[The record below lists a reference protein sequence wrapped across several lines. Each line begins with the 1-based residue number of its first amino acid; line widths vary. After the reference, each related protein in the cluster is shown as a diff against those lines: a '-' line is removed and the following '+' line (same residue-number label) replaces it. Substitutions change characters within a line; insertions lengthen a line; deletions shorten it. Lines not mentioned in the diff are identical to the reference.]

1 MTPPQ
6 PPPRETSVP
15 RFPLMVP
22 FRGREEISQEVWFLI
37 LSQLQRI
44 LLLPQGRRIQVW
56 GKLEEFNMEETE
68 QIQNTDK
75 RFDARAL
82 RPLRL
87 LGRLVYI

>member
-1 MTPPQ
+1 M
-6 PPPRETSVP
+6 
-15 RFPLMVP
+15 
-22 FRGREEISQEVWFLI
+22 
-37 LSQLQRI
+37 
-44 LLLPQGRRIQVW
+44 LPQGRRIQVW